1 MLKFG
6 FAKEDITP
14 AYGIPLCGYFNPR
27 PNKGAFDRLAIKA
40 AAFETSNGQKG
51 MILSYDLCLFT
62 ADVVKRLEKAIADAN
77 IDMAGKILFSC
88 THTHTG
94 PYTGKLFTDDA
105 DKDYMD
111 SVVAKTVNVVKEAL
125 RSLAPAEMYM
135 TTTSCDTLAYN
146 RRFVMKNGK
155 VLTNPGKLNPDIDHP
170 EGPIDPEIPVMAIK
184 QDGKIV
190 FLMANISNHT
200 DTIGGDYTSA
210 DWPGRM
216 EHYIQND
223 FGYDVP
229 VMTLIAPQGN
239 INHFNVKTATD
250 QSSYEEAKRIGK
262 AYANV
267 LLSCLYQLE
276 KVEDIDI
283 TCDEITFEAPYLQV
297 SDAEYNEAKAIYEAN
312 KDAVMEGGRDF
323 TSEDIARGVPF
334 VKKFFAGMLIECRE
348 NPVTEK
354 RYERVPAIKFGKTL
368 GIVGLPA
375 EPFVEIG
382 LEIKK
387 ASPFTFTMVSALT
400 QGEVGYVGLPKNY
413 GIGGYETAPD
423 RYKADPCVGEAFIKY
438 GIEILNK

>member
-27 PNKGAFDRLAIKA
+27 PNKGAFDNLAIKA
-40 AAFETSNGQKG
+40 AAFETSNGEKAV
-51 MILSYDLCLFT
+51 IISYDLCLLP
-62 ADVVKRLEKAIADAN
+62 ACEVKKLEKAIADAN
-77 IDMAGKILFSC
+77 INMAGKILFSC

-94 PYTGKLFTDDA
+94 PYTGNLFDFDA

-111 SVVAKTVNVVKEAL
+111 LLATKTVFAVKNAL
-125 RSLAPAEMYM
+125 KSLAPAEMY
-135 TTTSCDTLAYN
+135 TTKTSCETLAYN

-155 VLTNPGKLNPDIDHP
+155 VLTNPGKLNPDIAYP
-170 EGPIDPEIPVMAIK
+170 EGPTDPEIPLMAIK
-184 QDGKIV
+184 QEGKIV

-239 INHFNVKTATD
+239 INHFNVKTSAE

-276 KVEDIDI
+276 KVDNLDIV
-283 TCDEITFEAPYLQV
+283 CDEITFEAPYLQV
-297 SDAEYNEAKAIYEAN
+297 SDAEYNEAKAVYEEN
-312 KDAVMEGGRDF
+312 KDAVMAGGRDF

-334 VKKFFAGMLIECRE
+334 VKKFFAERLIECRE
-348 NPVTEK
+348 NPILEK
-354 RYERVPAIKFGKTL
+354 RFERIPAVKFGKSL

-387 ASPFTFTMVSALT
+387 ASPFALTMVSALT

-413 GIGGYETAPD
+413 GIGGYETAPS
-423 RYKADPCVGEAFIKY
+423 RSNADPSVGEAFIKY